1 MHASISFTPTSPQ
14 ARLDIVESV
23 AIATTPSVV
32 ERLTPA
38 VLSVIIERGNFRRAV
53 ARFLGLAADC
63 VFIGYSEI
71 LYITCYE
78 MRLTALIIA
87 LVFRA
92 EPIGIAIATSV
103 HKSLTFAGSGI
114 VEETGNVCKTR
125 SRFGTRVAHYSRV
138 CGCVR
143 NLHHINNSDAHTHAD
158 LLQDFSHSSRDL
170 KLLAFPKQPPY
181 TNCSHAADATL

>member
-1 MHASISFTPTSPQ
+1 MHASISFTPTSLQ

-38 VLSVIIERGNFRRAV
+38 VLSVIIERGNFRLAV
-53 ARFLGLAADC
+53 VAYFLGLTADC

-71 LYITCYE
+71 LYITCYD

-87 LVFRA
+87 LLLGA
-92 EPIGIAIATSV
+92 EPIGIALATSV

-114 VEETGNVCKTR
+114 VEETGKICITR
-125 SRFGTRVAHYSRV
+125 PRFGTRVAHYSRV

-143 NLHHINNSDAHTHAD
+143 NLHHINNSDAHTH
-158 LLQDFSHSSRDL
+158 
-170 KLLAFPKQPPY
+170 
-181 TNCSHAADATL
+181 